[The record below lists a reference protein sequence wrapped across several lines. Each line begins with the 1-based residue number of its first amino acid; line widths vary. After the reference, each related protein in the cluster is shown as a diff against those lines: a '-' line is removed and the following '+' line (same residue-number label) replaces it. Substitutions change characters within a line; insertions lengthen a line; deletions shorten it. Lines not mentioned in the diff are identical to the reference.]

1 MKIKPLKIGKLRI
14 NPPILLA
21 PMVDVTDLPY
31 RLVCRKAGAQL
42 CYTEMLY
49 VDAIIYEN
57 NKTQKLM
64 QTNNQDSPLGIQIT
78 GNKLEHF
85 EKAIPYLKK
94 YDFVDLNCG
103 CPSEKLIKSQ
113 AGSFLL
119 NNPGLISKIIKILKK
134 HNLIV
139 TAKIRLG
146 FEKNNVLE
154 IAKEIERA
162 GADAIT
168 IHPRLATHR
177 YNVKADWNEIKKLKQ
192 AIKIPIIANGDIL
205 SLNDAISIIKQ
216 TDCDGIMIA
225 RGAIG
230 NPFLFKQI
238 NHYFKTG
245 KKLDLDI
252 NHNINYLKLYLSLC
266 KKYKFEDLSRIKRIS
281 CKFIHDFR
289 GASEMRN
296 KIMQLKDVK
305 DLEKEIKQLPE
316 TQKPKP

>member
-1 MKIKPLKIGKLRI
+1 MKLKPLKIGKLKI

-31 RLVCRKAGAQL
+31 RLICRKAGAQL

-57 NKTQKLM
+57 KKTQKLM
-64 QTNNQDSPLGIQIT
+64 QTNKQDSPLGIQIT

-119 NNPGLISKIIKILKK
+119 NNPGLISKIIKLLKK
-134 HNLIV
+134 HNLVV

-146 FEKNNVLE
+146 FEKNNVLG
-154 IAKEIERA
+154 IAKEIENA

-168 IHPRLATHR
+168 IHPRLATHG
-177 YNVKADWNEIKKLKQ
+177 YNVKADWNEIKKLKEK
-192 AIKIPIIANGDIL
+192 IKIPLIANGDIL
-205 SLNDAISIIKQ
+205 SLKDALSIIKQ
-216 TDCDGIMIA
+216 TNCDGIMIA

-238 NHYFKTG
+238 NHYLKTG
-245 KKLDLDI
+245 KEIPFNFEENLK
-252 NHNINYLKLYLSLC
+252 YLKDYIKLC

-281 CKFIHDFR
+281 CKFIHGFR
-289 GASEMRN
+289 GASETRN
-296 KIMQLKDVK
+296 KIMQLKDIR
-305 DLEKEIKQLPE
+305 DLEKEIISAIESQNRLD
-316 TQKPKP
+316 